1 MLFGKEV
8 KDYKKCLSILH
19 GFTNRVIN
27 ERRIEF
33 REERKNN
40 KMTKEE
46 KEEMNLLGKKK
57 RLAFLGRYRFL
68 HKV

>member
-1 MLFGKEV
+1 MLFSKEV
-8 KDYKKCLSILH
+8 RDYKKCLSILH

-40 KMTKEE
+40 QMTKEE
-46 KEEMNLLGKKK
+46 KEEMSLLGKKK
-57 RLAFLGRYRFL
+57 RLAFLGRCRFFT
-68 HKV
+68 KP